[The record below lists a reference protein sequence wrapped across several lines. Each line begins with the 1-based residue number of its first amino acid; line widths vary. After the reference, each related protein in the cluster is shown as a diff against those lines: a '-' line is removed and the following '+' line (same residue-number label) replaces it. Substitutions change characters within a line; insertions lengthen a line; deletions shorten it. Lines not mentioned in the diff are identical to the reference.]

1 MQKIDAATKALIQD
15 RITEVEKTCDSEL
28 VCLITNRSARY
39 VLYPLLTAAILSL
52 MLPLIEPLAMLAG
65 WSAFTLTFQHQTA
78 CFAVLALL
86 FTLTPIR
93 NVVTPK
99 WLQHQNCARYST
111 EQFFHHHLHE
121 TPARNA
127 VLIFVSWE
135 EKYVTIVADKGINEK
150 VQQSDWDALIAGFV
164 MAIKGGDMANGFS
177 SIIGGA
183 GDLLIKHFSLETPKT
198 NELPNHLI
206 ALDNPPYIS

>member
-15 RITEVEKTCDSEL
+15 RIAEVEKTCDSEL
-28 VCLITNRSARY
+28 VCLITKRSARY
-39 VLYPLLTAAILSL
+39 VIYPLLTAAILAL
-52 MLPLIEPLAMLAG
+52 MLPLTEPLAILFG
-65 WSAFTLTFQHQTA
+65 WPGFTLTFQHQTA
-78 CFAVLALL
+78 FFVILAFA

-93 NVVTPK
+93 DMVTPK

-111 EQFFHHHLHE
+111 EQFFRQHLHE

-150 VQQSDWDALIAGFV
+150 VRQSDWDALIAGFV
-164 MAIKGGDMANGFS
+164 TALKAGDMANGFS

-183 GDLLIKHFSLETPKT
+183 GDLLIQHFPLETPKT
-198 NELPNHLI
+198 NDLPNHLI
-206 ALDNPPYIS
+206 ELNETPYIS